1 MLKTLAVITVLAGS
15 TMLMGCGYSDGNAG
29 TFPSPKEF
37 AHRYNKLASDNLQA
51 VEVKDI
57 GGVEGEDWTEIELAD
72 KSADSISTNAGSNAF
87 NYNPRY
93 VSKDVIKQVCA
104 WMVQSAN
111 RNISSA
117 DAMAMATSALD
128 HQTKMVVHNT
138 VLTFYPTH
146 YDNGCTVYYTG
157 L

>member
-1 MLKTLAVITVLAGS
+1 MLKTLAVVAGLASS
-15 TMLMGCGYSDGNAG
+15 TMLTGCGYSDGNAG

-37 AHRYNKLASDNLQA
+37 AHRYNKLASNNLQA
-51 VEVKDI
+51 VEVDDI
-57 GGVEGEDWTEIELAD
+57 GGVGAEDWTELKLAD
-72 KSADSISTNAGSNAF
+72 QAADSISTNAGSNAF

-117 DAMAMATSALD
+117 DAMAMATSVLD
-128 HQTKMVVHNT
+128 NQTKMVVRNT

-146 YDNGCTVYYTG
+146 GDNGCTVYYTG